1 MLIIAKV
8 NFEHNH
14 KINNTEAYSYLKVS
28 KSVQNEFN
36 KYFSKRI
43 TPSVAKKFHEVKLTI
58 DNNEEDLDI
67 IKLLA
72 DAQINPTWLHI
83 NN

>member
-1 MLIIAKV
+1 
-8 NFEHNH
+8 
-14 KINNTEAYSYLKVS
+14 VS

-36 KYFSKRI
+36 KYFSKGM
-43 TPSVAKKFHEVKLTI
+43 TPSVAKNFYEVKLIT

-72 DAQINPTWLHI
+72 DAQINPTERQVIQIFDNWR
-83 NN
+83 